1 MPERLRGKKILVTR
15 PAGQAEHLCNLIEQ
29 EGGVPIR
36 LPALDIQPVTDRSSI
51 DAVRSRLDKY
61 AIAIFVSRNAVTYA
75 LPFLQDRKNVLARL
89 QLVASGPGTAEALQA
104 AGLTPAIHGGPRGD
118 SEALLDLAILRE
130 EAVRN
135 RRVVIF
141 RGTGGRELL
150 ADTLRARGAEV
161 DYAEVYRR
169 AQPNHERSLL
179 DKVWLT
185 DKPDL
190 MVVTSSE
197 TLHNLFAILGPEHR
211 VIMLDTPLVVIGA
224 RMAQTA
230 RELGFGRRPVI
241 AAAASDEELLRAI
254 MQNIQV

>member
-15 PAGQAEHLCNLIEQ
+15 PASQAEHLCNLIEQ
-29 EGGVPIR
+29 EGGVPIQ
-36 LPALDIQPVTDRSSI
+36 LPALDILPVADRSRI
-51 DAVRSRLDKY
+51 DAVCSSLGNY

-75 LPFLQDRKNVLARL
+75 LPLLQDQKNILAHL
-89 QLVASGPGTAEALQA
+89 QLVASGPGTAEALHA
-104 AGLTPAIHGGPRGD
+104 AGLTSVSHGGPRAD
-118 SEALLDLAILRE
+118 SEALLDLAILSE
-130 EAVRN
+130 DAVRN

-150 ADTLRARGAEV
+150 ADTLRGRGAEV
-161 DYAEVYRR
+161 DFAEVYRR
-169 AQPNHERSLL
+169 AKPNHVKSLL

-190 MVVTSSE
+190 LVVTSSE
-197 TLHNLFAILGPEHR
+197 ALHNLFAILGPEHR
-211 VIMLDTPLVVIGA
+211 VIMLNTPLVVIGA

-230 RELGFGRRPVI
+230 GELGFGRRPVI